1 METRVL
7 KYFLTVAKMQNITH
21 AAQKLHITQPTLS
34 RQLKQLEDELGVQLL
49 IRGKR
54 EITLT
59 AEGRMLEH
67 HARDILTLIDQTTS
81 EIQNF
86 NQHEL
91 NGTINLGYV
100 ESKVSFFV
108 DDLIADFQKQFP
120 HVKFQTYSAIGDD
133 IKDKIDTGILDLGF
147 VITPIETA
155 KYHCFD
161 LPLYERYGIFVNQTH
176 PLAHKSTITVDDLG
190 DYPIIYPWRNIL
202 QNELS
207 AVVGLDPQKLNIK
220 ITANLSPNSLP
231 LVHQSNYCM
240 LGIDSISRFNPYDNV
255 VFIPFENYLQ
265 TSHQLIWRKNYHY
278 SKLITTF
285 IDFVKQHVSRET
297 QA

>member
-34 RQLKQLEDELGVQLL
+34 RQLKQLEDELGAQLL

-59 AEGRMLEH
+59 AEGRMFEH
-67 HARDILTLIDQTTS
+67 HARDILTLINQTTS

-91 NGTINLGYV
+91 SGTINPGYV

-120 HVKFQTYSAIGDD
+120 HVKLQTYSAIGND
-133 IKDKIDTGILDLGF
+133 IKDKIATGILDLGF
-147 VITPIETA
+147 VITQLKLLNTTALIFRFMNVTEFLLIKPIRLRTNQPLMLTIWETI
-155 KYHCFD
+155 
-161 LPLYERYGIFVNQTH
+161 PLFI
-176 PLAHKSTITVDDLG
+176 LG
-190 DYPIIYPWRNIL
+190 
-202 QNELS
+202 E
-207 AVVGLDPQKLNIK
+207 
-220 ITANLSPNSLP
+220 
-231 LVHQSNYCM
+231 
-240 LGIDSISRFNPYDNV
+240 
-255 VFIPFENYLQ
+255 
-265 TSHQLIWRKNYHY
+265 
-278 SKLITTF
+278 TF
-285 IDFVKQHVSRET
+285 FKMN
-297 QA
+297 